1 MYTISAYIEA
11 LQDGMAESSEEE
23 QRYLKVIQKKVHVLN
38 ELSNQLSLSY
48 ETPDTIHLEIYE
60 WAVDWL
66 ESILV

>member
-1 MYTISAYIEA
+1 
-11 LQDGMAESSEEE
+11 MAESSEEE